1 MNKVKKKKRKKLQPF
16 DLKKI
21 NAQSIDRLIVVAIA
35 IGSVIGLLLVK
46 MLYLTVIKGPELAEK
61 AETQWKSEMNLTA
74 MRGNIVDRNGSI
86 LVTSTNVYRIEVDMD
101 TLKTYIEDEK
111 TTVEKVS
118 SDLAEAL
125 GASYD
130 DIYGK
135 LSDEENKFIIL
146 SKGLEKDV
154 IDKVKSLEIRGLVY
168 YDEIE
173 RYYPNGNYLSQVLGI
188 INSEGVGLTG
198 LELQYDDYLSGLS
211 GIRIG
216 GVDAYSND
224 LPFVSGKQT
233 NAINGKDIVTTIDEN
248 LQYYAELV
256 ANEGLET
263 YKAKRVSITIMN
275 PNNGEILAMASTP
288 GYDPNDPYE
297 GYENFEGDTEND
309 KIQNMWRNSIVSD
322 TYEPGSTFKIITM
335 AAAMEEGLIHDDD
348 VFVCNG
354 SKTFGDVNVHCW
366 NLSGHG
372 AQTAAEILKNSCNV
386 GFMELGARLGAEKLN
401 EYIKKL
407 GFGSITGIDLPGEAE
422 GIVKSTNS
430 ISDIDLAT
438 IAFGQT
444 NTLNALQLL
453 TAVNAVANGGNL
465 IQPHIVKEITHKD
478 SNGNTIVD
486 KTIEG
491 KTTENV
497 LSEKT
502 CATLREYLE
511 RTATQDA
518 GAGTFVQGYD
528 IGGKT
533 GTAQKVDIE
542 TGSYSAD
549 KYIASM
555 VAMTPVDDP
564 QLTVYISVDEP
575 STGVYYGGQVASP
588 LMKKLFSHIFAY
600 IESPTGKASY
610 SISKDVVIPEV
621 RGKSIEEAKSI
632 LEENG
637 LGCEINGDGN
647 TIVSINPYPGTT
659 VKAGSKITLT
669 ASSKSSI
676 DNKIIMPDLAGTTV
690 EFAINL
696 LDNLGLQYE
705 YEGSGKVVE
714 QSISSGELISSGTKV
729 KLVFKEESEY

>member
-354 SKTFGDVNVHCW
+354 SKTFGDVHVHCW

-621 RGKSIEEAKSI
+621 RGKSIEKAKSI

>member
-335 AAAMEEGLIHDDD
+335 VAAMEEGLIHDDD

-372 AQTAAEILKNSCNV
+372 EQTAAEILKNSCNV

-621 RGKSIEEAKSI
+621 RGKSIEKAKSI

-714 QSISSGELISSGTKV
+714 QSISSGELISRGTKV

>member
-502 CATLREYLE
+502 SATLREYLE

-533 GTAQKVDIE
+533 GTAEKVDRE
-542 TGSYSAD
+542 TGTYSAD

>member
-354 SKTFGDVNVHCW
+354 SKKFGDVHVHCW

-372 AQTAAEILKNSCNV
+372 EQTAAEILKNSCNV

-502 CATLREYLE
+502 SATLREYLE
-511 RTATQDA
+511 RTATQDE

-528 IGGKT
+528 IAGKT
-533 GTAQKVDIE
+533 GTAEKVDIE

>member
-309 KIQNMWRNSIVSD
+309 KIQNMLRNSIVSD

-354 SKTFGDVNVHCW
+354 SKKFGDVHVHCW

-372 AQTAAEILKNSCNV
+372 EQTAAEILKNSCNV

-407 GFGSITGIDLPGEAE
+407 GFGNITGIDLPGEAE

-438 IAFGQT
+438 IVFGQT

-511 RTATQDA
+511 RTATQDE

-533 GTAQKVDIE
+533 GTAEKVDRE
-542 TGSYSAD
+542 TGTYSAD

-575 STGVYYGGQVASP
+575 STGVYYGGQVAAP
-588 LMKKLFSHIFAY
+588 LMKKLFSYIFAY

-610 SISKDVVIPEV
+610 SISKDVIIPEV

-705 YEGSGKVVE
+705 YEGSGKVFK
-714 QSISSGELISSGTKV
+714 QSISSGELISRGTKV

>member
-502 CATLREYLE
+502 SATLREYLE

-528 IGGKT
+528 IAGKT
-533 GTAQKVDIE
+533 GTAEKVDRE
-542 TGSYSAD
+542 TGTYSAD

-555 VAMTPVDDP
+555 LAMTPVDDP
-564 QLTVYISVDEP
+564 QLTVYIAVDEP
-575 STGVYYGGQVASP
+575 STGVYYGGQVAAP
-588 LMKKLFSHIFAY
+588 LMKKLFSYIFAY

-610 SISKDVVIPEV
+610 SISKDVIIPEV

>member
-216 GVDAYSND
+216 GIDAYSND

-502 CATLREYLE
+502 SATLREYLE
-511 RTATQDA
+511 RTATQDE

-528 IGGKT
+528 IAGKT
-533 GTAQKVDIE
+533 GTAEKVDRE
-542 TGSYSAD
+542 TGTYSAD

-555 VAMTPVDDP
+555 LAMTPVDDP
-564 QLTVYISVDEP
+564 QLTVYIAVDEP
-575 STGVYYGGQVASP
+575 STGVYYGGQVAAP
-588 LMKKLFSHIFAY
+588 LMKKLFSYIFAY

-705 YEGSGKVVE
+705 YEGSGKVFE

>member
-502 CATLREYLE
+502 SATLREYLE

-621 RGKSIEEAKSI
+621 RGKSIEKAKSI

>member
-1 MNKVKKKKRKKLQPF
+1 MNKVKKKKKKKLQPF

>member
-1 MNKVKKKKRKKLQPF
+1 MNKVKKKKKKKLQPF

-173 RYYPNGNYLSQVLGI
+173 RYYPNDNYLSQVLGI

-407 GFGSITGIDLPGEAE
+407 GFGNITGIDLPGEAE

-438 IAFGQT
+438 IVFGQT

-453 TAVNAVANGGNL
+453 TVVNAVANGGNL

>member
-21 NAQSIDRLIVVAIA
+21 NAQSIHRLIVVAIA

-46 MLYLTVIKGPELAEK
+46 MLYLTVIKGPELAEE

-502 CATLREYLE
+502 SATLREYLE

>member
-372 AQTAAEILKNSCNV
+372 EQTAAEILKNSCNV

-502 CATLREYLE
+502 CATLKKYLE

-533 GTAQKVDIE
+533 GTAEKVDIE

-621 RGKSIEEAKSI
+621 RGKSIEKAKSI

-714 QSISSGELISSGTKV
+714 QSISSGELISRGTKV

>member
-46 MLYLTVIKGPELAEK
+46 MLYLTVIKGPELAEE

-354 SKTFGDVNVHCW
+354 SKKFGDVHVHCW

-372 AQTAAEILKNSCNV
+372 EQTAAEILKNSCNV

-407 GFGSITGIDLPGEAE
+407 GFGNITGIDLPGEAE

-502 CATLREYLE
+502 CATLKKYLE

-533 GTAQKVDIE
+533 GTAEKVDRE
-542 TGSYSAD
+542 TGTYSAD

-588 LMKKLFSHIFAY
+588 LMKKLFSYIFAY

-610 SISKDVVIPEV
+610 SISKDVIIPEV

-714 QSISSGELISSGTKV
+714 QSIPSRELISSGTKV

>member
-46 MLYLTVIKGPELAEK
+46 MLYLTVIKGPELAEE

-372 AQTAAEILKNSCNV
+372 EQTAAEILKNSCNV

>member
-288 GYDPNDPYE
+288 GYDPNNPYE

-502 CATLREYLE
+502 SATLREYLE
-511 RTATQDA
+511 RTATQDE

-533 GTAQKVDIE
+533 GTAEKVDRE
-542 TGSYSAD
+542 TGTYSAD

-575 STGVYYGGQVASP
+575 STGVYYGGQVAAP
-588 LMKKLFSHIFAY
+588 LMKKLFSYIFAY

-610 SISKDVVIPEV
+610 SISKDVIIPEV

-705 YEGSGKVVE
+705 YEGSGKVFK
-714 QSISSGELISSGTKV
+714 QSISSGELISRGTKV

>member
-46 MLYLTVIKGPELAEK
+46 MLYLTVIKGPELAEE

>member
-1 MNKVKKKKRKKLQPF
+1 MNKVKKKKKKKLQPF

-146 SKGLEKDV
+146 SKGLETDV

-502 CATLREYLE
+502 SATLREYLE

>member
-372 AQTAAEILKNSCNV
+372 EQTAAEILKNSCNV

-502 CATLREYLE
+502 SATLREYLE

-621 RGKSIEEAKSI
+621 RGKSIEKAKSI

>member
-1 MNKVKKKKRKKLQPF
+1 MNKVKKKKKKKLQPF

-335 AAAMEEGLIHDDD
+335 VAAMEEGLIHDDD

-372 AQTAAEILKNSCNV
+372 EQTAAEILKNSCNV

-502 CATLREYLE
+502 CATLKKYLE

-533 GTAQKVDIE
+533 GTAEKVDIE

-621 RGKSIEEAKSI
+621 RGKSIEKAKSI

-714 QSISSGELISSGTKV
+714 QSISSGELISRGTKV

>member
-354 SKTFGDVNVHCW
+354 SKTFGDVQVHCW

-372 AQTAAEILKNSCNV
+372 EQTAAEILKNSCNV

-502 CATLREYLE
+502 SATLREYLE

-533 GTAQKVDIE
+533 GTAQKVDRE
-542 TGSYSAD
+542 TGTYSAD

>member
-502 CATLREYLE
+502 SATLREYLE

-729 KLVFKEESEY
+729 KLLFKEESEY

>member
-372 AQTAAEILKNSCNV
+372 EQTAAEILKNSCNV

-502 CATLREYLE
+502 CATLRKYLE

>member
-1 MNKVKKKKRKKLQPF
+1 MNKVKKKKRKKLQPC

-35 IGSVIGLLLVK
+35 IGLVIGLLLVK

-502 CATLREYLE
+502 SATLREYLE

-533 GTAQKVDIE
+533 GTAEKVDIE

>member
-354 SKTFGDVNVHCW
+354 SKKFGDVHVHCW

-372 AQTAAEILKNSCNV
+372 EQTAAEILKNSCNV

-407 GFGSITGIDLPGEAE
+407 GFGNITGIDLPGEAE

-502 CATLREYLE
+502 SATLREYLE

-564 QLTVYISVDEP
+564 QLTVYIAVDEP
-575 STGVYYGGQVASP
+575 STGVYYGGQVAAP
-588 LMKKLFSHIFAY
+588 LMKKLFSYIFAY

-610 SISKDVVIPEV
+610 SISKDVIIPEV

>member
-502 CATLREYLE
+502 SATLREYLE

-714 QSISSGELISSGTKV
+714 QSIPSRELISSGTKV

>member
-502 CATLREYLE
+502 SATLREYLE

-533 GTAQKVDIE
+533 GTAQKVDRE
-542 TGSYSAD
+542 TGTYSAD

>member
-1 MNKVKKKKRKKLQPF
+1 MNKVKKKKKKKLQPF

-46 MLYLTVIKGPELAEK
+46 MLYLTVIKGPELAEE

-502 CATLREYLE
+502 SATLREYLE

>member
-1 MNKVKKKKRKKLQPF
+1 MNKVKKKKNKKLQPF

-502 CATLREYLE
+502 SATLREYLE

-555 VAMTPVDDP
+555 VAMTPLDDP

-600 IESPTGKASY
+600 IESPSGKASY

>member
-46 MLYLTVIKGPELAEK
+46 MLYLTVIKGPELAEE

-714 QSISSGELISSGTKV
+714 QSIPSRELISSGTKV

>member
-1 MNKVKKKKRKKLQPF
+1 MNKLKKKKRKKLQPF

-21 NAQSIDRLIVVAIA
+21 NTQSIDRLILVAIA

-46 MLYLTVIKGPELAEK
+46 MLYLTVIKGPELAEE

-101 TLKTYIEDEK
+101 TLRTYIEDEK
-111 TTVEKVS
+111 TTIEKVS

-130 DIYGK
+130 NIYGK

-288 GYDPNDPYE
+288 GYDPNNPYE

-309 KIQNMWRNSIVSD
+309 KIQKMLRNSIVSD

-354 SKTFGDVNVHCW
+354 SKTFGDVQVHCW

-372 AQTAAEILKNSCNV
+372 EQTAAEILKNSCNV

-407 GFGSITGIDLPGEAE
+407 GFGNITGIDLPGEAE

-438 IAFGQT
+438 IVFGQT

-453 TAVNAVANGGNL
+453 TVVNAVANGGNL

-491 KTTENV
+491 KITENV

-511 RTATQDA
+511 RTATQDE

-533 GTAQKVDIE
+533 GTAQKVDRE
-542 TGSYSAD
+542 TGTYSAD

-555 VAMTPVDDP
+555 LAMTPVDDP

-575 STGVYYGGQVASP
+575 STGVYYGGQVAAP
-588 LMKKLFSHIFAY
+588 LMKKLFSYIFAY

-610 SISKDVVIPEV
+610 SISKDVIIPEV

-705 YEGSGKVVE
+705 YEGSGKVFK

>member
-600 IESPTGKASY
+600 IESPSGKASY

>member
-46 MLYLTVIKGPELAEK
+46 MLYLTVIKGPELAEE

-111 TTVEKVS
+111 TTIEKVS

-372 AQTAAEILKNSCNV
+372 EQTAAEILKNSCNV

-621 RGKSIEEAKSI
+621 RGKSIEKAKSI

>member
-372 AQTAAEILKNSCNV
+372 EQTAAEILKNSCNV

-502 CATLREYLE
+502 SATLREYLE

-610 SISKDVVIPEV
+610 SISKDVIIPEV

>member
-309 KIQNMWRNSIVSD
+309 KIQNMLRNSIVSD

-354 SKTFGDVNVHCW
+354 SKKFGDVHVHCW

-372 AQTAAEILKNSCNV
+372 EQTAAEILKNSCNV

-407 GFGSITGIDLPGEAE
+407 GFGNITGIDLPGEAE

-438 IAFGQT
+438 IVFGQT

-511 RTATQDA
+511 RTATQDE

-533 GTAQKVDIE
+533 GTAQKVDRE
-542 TGSYSAD
+542 TGTYSAD

-564 QLTVYISVDEP
+564 QLTVYIVVDEP
-575 STGVYYGGQVASP
+575 STGVYYGGQVAAP
-588 LMKKLFSHIFAY
+588 LMKKLFSYIFAY

-610 SISKDVVIPEV
+610 SISKDVIIPEV

-705 YEGSGKVVE
+705 YEGSGKVFE